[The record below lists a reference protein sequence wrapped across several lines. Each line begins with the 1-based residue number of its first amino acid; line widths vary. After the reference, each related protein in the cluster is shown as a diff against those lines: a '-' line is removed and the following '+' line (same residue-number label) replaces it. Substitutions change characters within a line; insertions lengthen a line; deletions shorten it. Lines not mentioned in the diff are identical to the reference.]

1 MSVDVLWA
9 RALSSLPAPLVRSL
23 RDAGLADAS
32 TLLNYP
38 LMDFGEEEF
47 RLLLGEP
54 RETGSASVDASSTG
68 HSSILATASGT
79 ATVPDS
85 SFSPGQSTITTPM
98 SATPRVGASGVTGG
112 DPRTVHSLSVGTACG
127 VEMQEEGGDPK
138 TGLHVPSGGEV
149 KTDHLDF
156 SLQTAGVSSVNAD
169 SPHPGGL
176 ATQTA
181 YSSTVSPVLDPVL
194 RLSHGS
200 EVRDAFPSW
209 QEKTVQFDDLTGD
222 PVRFDEF
229 PSTAESRDG
238 LPSSADSM
246 DHTNLDSTPVDKS
259 TGFTHNFPHFRKLR
273 TTPRVGSRS
282 SNRARQSQPIRA
294 ECSSNGSVAG
304 GRESIE
310 RGVYSFYLWYFCS
323 CY

>member
-1 MSVDVLWA
+1 
-9 RALSSLPAPLVRSL
+9 
-23 RDAGLADAS
+23 
-32 TLLNYP
+32 
-38 LMDFGEEEF
+38 
-47 RLLLGEP
+47 
-54 RETGSASVDASSTG
+54 
-68 HSSILATASGT
+68 
-79 ATVPDS
+79 
-85 SFSPGQSTITTPM
+85 
-98 SATPRVGASGVTGG
+98 
-112 DPRTVHSLSVGTACG
+112 
-127 VEMQEEGGDPK
+127 MQEEGGDPKTDQHVPSGGEVK

-149 KTDHLDF
+149 KTDHFDF
-156 SLQTAGVSSVNAD
+156 SLRSAGVLSVNAD

-246 DHTNLDSTPVDKS
+246 DHTNLDSTPFGKS
-259 TGFTHNFPHFRKLR
+259 TGFTHIFRISENSERLR
-273 TTPRVGSRS
+273 ESDPGVQIVPASRS
-282 SNRARQSQPIRA
+282 PSELSAHQMGLSM
-294 ECSSNGSVAG
+294 AG
-304 GRESIE
+304 ASRLNEESIHSIPGTSALAIGGQE
-310 RGVYSFYLWYFCS
+310 QLSISDRALLRKYGPSGQRQETLGNQTLTMGLFQLFRGLMGTLHKGI
-323 CY
+323 